1 MIKKIS
7 ALFCCLLPLSAV
19 AQEFAVG
26 QVWQYRHRPN
36 EENSRI
42 YIVKVDADNRGEKQK
57 KIFHIYI
64 DNLALKNP
72 HTANGIQTTLPHAP
86 VSEGALKSSVTKLE
100 EEEKAELPD
109 ISEGYELWKQ
119 DWEADDA
126 GVFTIPIK
134 DLIKSVEKALN
145 EPLVEL

>member
-7 ALFCCLLPLSAV
+7 ALLCCLLPLSAV

-26 QVWQYRHRPN
+26 QVWQYRQRAN
-36 EENSRI
+36 EQNSRL
-42 YIVKVDADNRGEKQK
+42 YIVKVDSDTQGEKQR

-72 HTANGIQTTLPHAP
+72 HIAGGIQTTLPHVP
-86 VSEGALKSSVTKLE
+86 VSEGSLKSSVTKLE
-100 EEEKAELPD
+100 EQEKTDLPD

-119 DWEADDA
+119 DWEAGDA
-126 GVFTIPIK
+126 GVFTIPVK